1 MSDSYGYDEQDQSEV
16 FDEDMTD
23 DVDSGP
29 RQHEMK
35 TFEEMPDVID
45 VTSAAGDGALDDVE
59 MDAADFEDGSLDD
72 EDLEEDAYEFA
83 DEEVDGDDLD
93 STDAEDLDEADGV
106 TARASDE
113 VELVYAGDLYD
124 AAGAKSSAARFES
137 RGELDQDE
145 VDDLGYGEDA
155 EEVADEAE
163 EEEEEVDANGAGA
176 SSDGDEPETLDDAGA
191 GAAPEDRSFERGAPA
206 TSDAAPT
213 SRPTDADRSSDAPY
227 AQPAED
233 GSTDDLLADKLRDAE
248 NRQEA
253 LVDEA
258 VEETFPAS
266 DPIAPKHIT

>member
-1 MSDSYGYDEQDQSEV
+1 MSDTYGYDEQDQSEI

-35 TFEEMPDVID
+35 TFEEMPDVVD
-45 VTSAAGDGALDDVE
+45 VTSASGDGFLDDVE
-59 MDAADFEDGSLDD
+59 MDAADFDEEALDD
-72 EDLEEDAYEFA
+72 EDLEEDLYETA
-83 DEEVDGDDLD
+83 PELTDGDDLD
-93 STDAEDLDEADGV
+93 ATDDVDLDDADGV
-106 TARASDE
+106 TARTSDE

-155 EEVADEAE
+155 QEVAADAE
-163 EEEEEVDANGAGA
+163 EEEEEVDGTEAA
-176 SSDGDEPETLDDAGA
+176 SSDGDEPETL
-191 GAAPEDRSFERGAPA
+191 ERGAPL
-206 TSDAAPT
+206 TSDAAPAE
-213 SRPTDADRSSDAPY
+213 RPTFEDQSSDAPH
-227 AQPAED
+227 ARPARDDSTLDDHLAGKARTAED
-233 GSTDDLLADKLRDAE
+233 
-248 NRQEA
+248 RQEA

-266 DPIAPKHIT
+266 DPISPKHIT

>member
-1 MSDSYGYDEQDQSEV
+1 MSDTHSYDEQDQSEV

-35 TFEEMPDVID
+35 TFEEMPDVLD
-45 VTSAAGDGALDDVE
+45 VTSAAGDGVLDDVE
-59 MDAADFEDGSLDD
+59 MDAADFDESSFGD
-72 EDLEEDAYEFA
+72 EDLEEDAYEFV

-93 STDAEDLDEADGV
+93 STDVESLDDADGV

-145 VDDLGYGEDA
+145 VDDLGYGDDA
-155 EEVADEAE
+155 EAEAE
-163 EEEEEVDANGAGA
+163 EEEEEVEPSETGA
-176 SSDGDEPETLDDAGA
+176 SSDGDEPETLDDGKATA
-191 GAAPEDRSFERGAPA
+191 SRESRSFERGAPV

-213 SRPTDADRSSDAPY
+213 ARPTEADRSSDAPFSR
-227 AQPAED
+227 PAED
-233 GSTDDLLADKLRDAE
+233 GSTDDLLADKLRGAE

-253 LVDEA
+253 LIDEA